1 MMTLIEIEKEVK
13 QLSREQQ
20 MDLVSEILK
29 SDTSPNELLWYKE
42 AARRRDEMLSGKVK
56 GIPVDQALADI
67 KAELH
72 KS

>member
-13 QLSREQQ
+13 QLSRDQQ
-20 MDLVSEILK
+20 MNLISDILK
-29 SDTSPNELLWYKE
+29 SDASPNELLWYKE

-56 GIPVDQALADI
+56 GIPADQALNEI